1 MITLLNTVLQ
11 HVKVNVYIFLY
22 ILLCRQVYIF
32 KYLYLEF
39 TTGII
44 VY

>member
-22 ILLCRQVYIF
+22 ILLCRQVYI